1 MLQKLI
7 VKIAKQ
13 LDKNSIPYMLI
24 GGQAVL
30 LYGIVRLTEDIDI
43 TLGVDIDKL
52 SQVKNLLKE
61 SGLTIPKNV
70 NDDFVKKTNVLVGID
85 KDTGIRVD
93 FIFSFTPYEK
103 QALKKRVKKVRL
115 NHYKVNFASCEDTI
129 IHKMFAARPRDLED
143 VKILLQKNIKR
154 LDTAYIKKWLKEFSD
169 IAGYSLVRALEKI
182 LNSK

>member
-1 MLQKLI
+1 MLQKII

-13 LDKNSIPYMLI
+13 LDTNSIPYMLI

-43 TLGVDIDKL
+43 TLGVDVDKL
-52 SQVKNLLKE
+52 NQMKNLLKE
-61 SGLTIPKNV
+61 TGLVIPKSV
-70 NDDFVKKTNVLVGID
+70 NDNFVKKTNVLVGID
-85 KDTGIRVD
+85 KDTRIRVD

-103 QALKKRVKKVRL
+103 QALKRVKKVRL
-115 NHYKVNFASCEDTI
+115 NNYKVNFASCEDTI

-143 VKILLQKNIKR
+143 TKILLQKNIKG
-154 LDTAYIKKWLKEFSD
+154 LDTVYIKKWLKEFSD
-169 IAGYSLVRALEKI
+169 IAGYDLVKAFKKA

>member
-1 MLQKLI
+1 MFQKLI
-7 VKIAKQ
+7 VKIVKR
-13 LDKNSIPYMLI
+13 LDRNSIPYMLI

-52 SQVKNLLKE
+52 NQMKKILKE
-61 SGLTIPKNV
+61 TGLAIPKSI
-70 NDDFVKKTNVLVGID
+70 NDNFVKKTNVLVGID

-103 QALKKRVKKVRL
+103 QALKKARKVRL
-115 NHYKVNFASCEDTI
+115 NNYKVNFASCEDTI

-143 VKILLQKNIKR
+143 AKILLQKNIKG
-154 LDTAYIKKWLKEFSD
+154 LDTLYIKKWLKEFSD
-169 IAGYSLVRALEKI
+169 IAGYDLVKAFKKT